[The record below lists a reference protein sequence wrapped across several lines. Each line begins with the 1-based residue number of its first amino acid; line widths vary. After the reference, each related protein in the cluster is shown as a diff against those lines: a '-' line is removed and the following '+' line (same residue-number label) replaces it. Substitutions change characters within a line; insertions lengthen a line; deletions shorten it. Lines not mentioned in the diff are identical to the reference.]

1 MCSCI
6 HFFIQ
11 VKITYFELAHP
22 YELAIFYSVYKYYF
36 GILIFDYLILYFIL
50 FQFLNLVNLFLLFRE
65 GSKFLHAYKFHFCED
80 KSRIFSL
87 SFYFSFFVFSLMIRR
102 RCFYIQMAYTSTD
115 VCSFTVITCYVF
127 IFAYFNFKNLY
138 TLSVFNSMFSSGFC
152 FLLFRISFV
161 VFANFYIVLL
171 KVLVLFFFDK

>member
-1 MCSCI
+1 M
-6 HFFIQ
+6 
-11 VKITYFELAHP
+11 
-22 YELAIFYSVYKYYF
+22 
-36 GILIFDYLILYFIL
+36 ILYFIL
-50 FQFLNLVNLFLLFRE
+50 ILKLSQLIFILFRE

-80 KSRIFSL
+80 KCRIFLFLSIFLSL
-87 SFYFSFFVFSLMIRR
+87 FLVWWYDVVVFTYKWHILLT
-102 RCFYIQMAYTSTD
+102 Y

-161 VFANFYIVLL
+161 VFDNFYIVLL
-171 KVLVLFFFDK
+171 KVLVLFFWYK